1 MREELMTNEY
11 YDKFSARKIC
21 KVFEIKFELFEVPEI
36 ELERIRGE
44 VFLAIHFKNRIIR
57 ISHNRTMNFLKSNN
71 YDHFRKYDNCDN
83 PGKGKYIWAVRYE
96 VDK

>member
-1 MREELMTNEY
+1 
-11 YDKFSARKIC
+11 
-21 KVFEIKFELFEVPEI
+21 
-36 ELERIRGE
+36 
-44 VFLAIHFKNRIIR
+44 
-57 ISHNRTMNFLKSNN
+57 MNFLKSNN